1 MKAKR
6 AVLSSAESHAQK
18 PKSGTPD
25 FPPLMEHTFSKST
38 PVGEKLKKLLERV
51 DAEDTVAILI
61 NADPDAISSALAL
74 QRLFWRRA
82 KKTRVFRINV
92 IKRADNLA
100 MIKLLNIKQQHIRKL
115 NPSRISKWVVVDSQP
130 QHHEALSKFP
140 FDIIIDHHP
149 PAAGSVAAFVD
160 IREDYGA
167 TATMMTEYLR
177 AAKIPPSPR
186 LATALFYGIK
196 TDTDNF
202 VRPSI
207 PNDIDAFRYLY
218 RYTNINTVKMIES
231 SEMTRKTLASF
242 RTALENLVFFKD
254 KAYIHMG
261 KVNDPD
267 ILVILADF
275 FLKLVEST
283 WCIVSGVY
291 GQKLILIFRHAG
303 FRLDAGK
310 VAHKLFGQWG
320 SAGGH
325 KSAARAE
332 IPVEAIPAPSQEDPE
347 MKEFVLNQIKG
358 M

>member
-1 MKAKR
+1 MKANKPVKSK
-6 AVLSSAESHAQK
+6 ADVPAQRRR
-18 PKSGTPD
+18 PVTAD
-25 FPPLMEHTFSKST
+25 VPPLMEHPFPKST
-38 PVGEKLKKLLERV
+38 PVAEKLKKLLERV
-51 DAEDTVAILI
+51 EAEDTVAILI
-61 NADPDAISSALAL
+61 NADPDAISSAMAL
-74 QRLFWRRA
+74 QRLFWRRV
-82 KKTRVFRINV
+82 KKTWVFRVNV

-115 NPSRISKWVVVDSQP
+115 NPARITKWVIVDSQP
-130 QHHEALSKFP
+130 HHNEALSKFH

-149 PAAGSVAAFVD
+149 PDTGSAASFVD

-167 TATMMTEYLR
+167 TATMMTEYLK
-177 AAKIPPSPR
+177 AAKITPSPR

-202 VRPSI
+202 VRASI
-207 PNDIDAFRYLY
+207 PNDIDAFKYLY
-218 RYTNINTVKMIES
+218 PYTNIHIVKMIES
-231 SEMTRKTLASF
+231 SEMTRKSLASF
-242 RTALENLVFFKD
+242 RTALENLVFFRD

-291 GQKLILIFRHAG
+291 GQKLIVIFRHAG

-310 VAHKLFGQWG
+310 VAQKLFGEWG

-325 KSAARAE
+325 RSAARAE
-332 IPVEAIPAPSQEDPE
+332 VLLETIPEPAREESGL
-347 MKEFVLNQIKG
+347 KEFLLTLIKG